1 MNTPIDPCANLS
13 LSVKLPK
20 FECTD
25 SVLPNF
31 NNLDEFGRGLGSL
44 PGQLGR
50 IAICTV
56 EARAKQIADAIDKLL
71 KLFDKTFGSSLG
83 SVNNPVLDKQKVP
96 EFEMGTRMKA
106 LFQEFKLF
114 LELRVLNVLSK
125 IIPNLSFLNIPLPFL
140 PGRTVKDLLSE
151 EGRQKIRDD
160 IGKRADQ
167 IADALGAPW
176 NITFDGSLTIKND
189 EMKKQTIISRVWSEF
204 HKNLLSLISR
214 GFKALVK
221 LTEPI
226 RKIWQA
232 LRLPDIPNLVSLNFE
247 EIFDSVWKSVKDM
260 AISAKEKMQKMID
273 FFMEFDL
280 KQWIDKTFGPLLK
293 FIAWPFKTKVKDILK
308 VTDPNKEA
316 NFKST
321 ESRFQKWMTAVK
333 ELFEQIPTLILELW
347 MQVVLKFFKAILKLV
362 PLIGELLKYIPF
374 TFCTF
379 IGLVASPILGLG
391 SAVSSLIPP
400 GIKVEPA

>member
-1 MNTPIDPCANLS
+1 
-13 LSVKLPK
+13 
-20 FECTD
+20 
-25 SVLPNF
+25 
-31 NNLDEFGRGLGSL
+31 
-44 PGQLGR
+44 
-50 IAICTV
+50 
-56 EARAKQIADAIDKLL
+56 
-71 KLFDKTFGSSLG
+71 
-83 SVNNPVLDKQKVP
+83 
-96 EFEMGTRMKA
+96 
-106 LFQEFKLF
+106 
-114 LELRVLNVLSK
+114 
-125 IIPNLSFLNIPLPFL
+125 
-140 PGRTVKDLLSE
+140 
-151 EGRQKIRDD
+151 
-160 IGKRADQ
+160 
-167 IADALGAPW
+167 
-176 NITFDGSLTIKND
+176 
-189 EMKKQTIISRVWSEF
+189 
-204 HKNLLSLISR
+204 
-214 GFKALVK
+214 
-221 LTEPI
+221 
-226 RKIWQA
+226 
-232 LRLPDIPNLVSLNFE
+232 VSLNFE